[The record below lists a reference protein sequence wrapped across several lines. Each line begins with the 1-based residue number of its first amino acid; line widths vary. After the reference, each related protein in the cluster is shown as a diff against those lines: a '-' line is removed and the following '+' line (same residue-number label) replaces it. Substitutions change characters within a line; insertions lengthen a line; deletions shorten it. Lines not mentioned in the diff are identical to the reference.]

1 MKMIF
6 GPVALFLIGSPAMAD
21 EINVQQA
28 FSGSLPNVAHIW
40 GQRNVSA
47 ISADIGVRIQ
57 YPKGSINPG
66 NSLPYPLGGAGFE
79 LRFLQGAMSRT
90 LTYKVKFESGFMFN
104 KGGKLPGLFGGSNP
118 RGCIQGAAD
127 GFSARLMWR
136 TGGAGELYLYAP
148 GRDTACGQSIGRG
161 NWTFVQGNWYTVTER
176 ITMNVPGFSNGIIQV
191 LINGMQVVDAG
202 NLVLRNTDST
212 LIDGLLF
219 STFFGGS
226 DSTWAS
232 PKDQWTEFQAFSVR

>member
-1 MKMIF
+1 MKLIF
-6 GPVALFLIGSPAMAD
+6 GLVALFLIGSPAMAD
-21 EINVQQA
+21 EINVQLA
-28 FSGSLPNVAHIW
+28 FSGSLFNVAHIW
-40 GQRNVSA
+40 GQRNVST
-47 ISADIGVRIQ
+47 ISPDMGVRIQ

-66 NSLPYPLGGAGFE
+66 NSPPYPLGGAGFE
-79 LRFLQGAMSRT
+79 LHFLQGAMSRA

-136 TGGAGELYLYAP
+136 AGGAGELYLYAP
-148 GRDTACGQSIGRG
+148 GRDTGCGQSIGRG
-161 NWTFVQGNWYTVTER
+161 RWTFVPGVSYTITEQ
-176 ITMNVPGFSNGIIQV
+176 ITMNAIGNNNGSIQV
-191 LINGMQVVDAG
+191 FINGTQVVDAE
-202 NLVLRNTDST
+202 NLVLRNTDAV
-212 LIDGLLF
+212 LVDGLLF

-232 PKDQWTEFQAFSVR
+232 PQDQWAIFQSFSVQ